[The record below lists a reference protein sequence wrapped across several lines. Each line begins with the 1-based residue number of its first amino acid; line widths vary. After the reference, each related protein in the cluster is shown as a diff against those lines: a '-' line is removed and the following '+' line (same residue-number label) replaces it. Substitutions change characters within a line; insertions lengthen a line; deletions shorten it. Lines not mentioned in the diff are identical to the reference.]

1 MGRSRPRILK
11 SRSPPIIAP
20 GGLSLI
26 YGSREANIR
35 STLLR
40 GFIAELSPW
49 LECYMGGASPCC
61 ACIPLVGSRV
71 FPSTFAPCLPRLPKF
86 GCLRVLNNPYYR
98 TKRGEAG
105 WLAVGREVEKA
116 HAGGLKAEGG
126 GHLPLLLRGAS
137 RAPRSGK
144 SSSSRSG
151 AAVPR
156 RSPFTR
162 NFMRSGDGANR

>member
-1 MGRSRPRILK
+1 VGERASSKAARPQSLLPGA
-11 SRSPPIIAP
+11 SPLFMAP
-20 GGLSLI
+20 GRQT
-26 YGSREANIR
+26 YAPH
-35 STLLR
+35 LR
-40 GFIAELSPW
+40 RFIAELSPW

-61 ACIPLVGSRV
+61 TCIPLVGSRV

-162 NFMRSGDGANR
+162 NFMRSGDDANR